1 MNEKKLTH
9 FNESGEAHMVDVH
22 EKADTYRV
30 AKAEGTIFV
39 NEDAF
44 AAISQG
50 TAKKGDVLG
59 IARIAGIMGA
69 KNNASLIPLC
79 HPIAMTKCDVDFELN
94 EEKKE
99 NFAQNGAS
107 LMGENYEYKRYGT
120 VKVLHTKD
128 NSIEEM
134 KMDEYL
140 LGVVSAEMPADFE
153 EEALKAQAVVARTYT
168 VYKIEHNQ
176 SKHGEADICDNS
188 ACCQAW
194 ISKDDRM
201 ARWDEDKRES
211 NWEKIEKAVS
221 STAGKVVTYN
231 GEVIDAFFHSNSG
244 GKTEEVSNV
253 WGGSDLP
260 YLQSVETSGEDAY
273 SQYQSEAIFTKEEF
287 EKKIK
292 DKYPEFTIDYNDENC
307 IKVIE
312 YTQGDRVKTIK
323 IGNLELSGVE
333 VRSLLALRSANFTTQ
348 ISENEIKFTVKGY
361 GHGVG
366 MSQTG
371 ADSMAKQGSN
381 YEEIIKHYYTGVE
394 ITNL

>member
-1 MNEKKLTH
+1 MRKLILIIMLIILATFTIPIIFTIRFEDGEKNVKETGETVKNIGNNEL
-9 FNESGEAHMVDVH
+9 D
-22 EKADTYRV
+22 
-30 AKAEGTIFV
+30 
-39 NEDAF
+39 
-44 AAISQG
+44 
-50 TAKKGDVLG
+50 
-59 IARIAGIMGA
+59 
-69 KNNASLIPLC
+69 
-79 HPIAMTKCDVDFELN
+79 

-312 YTQGDRVKTIK
+312 YTQGS
-323 IGNLELSGVE
+323 LSVMK
-333 VRSLLALRSANFTTQ
+333 RSPS
-348 ISENEIKFTVKGY
+348 
-361 GHGVG
+361 
-366 MSQTG
+366 
-371 ADSMAKQGSN
+371 SMGR
-381 YEEIIKHYYTGVE
+381 
-394 ITNL
+394 